1 MIVKQIVE
9 GFVKSD
15 KKTWIDAC
23 SSVTLIMDGKKV
35 ILVDTGGRGF
45 FKIIKESL
53 KKEGLSPQEVTDVIN
68 THSHPDH
75 IWNNAFFENATFVNS
90 AGILK
95 DKFYWKN
102 LPLKIGKNIE
112 VISTPGHSD
121 DGCSV
126 IVKTP
131 EGVYCIAG
139 DLFYLDQDKI
149 PSFEK
154 NASIIQNNRNKL
166 LKIVNWVIPGHGKK
180 FEVTR

>member
-23 SSVTLIMDGKKV
+23 SSVTLVKEGKRV
-35 ILVDTGGRGF
+35 ILIDTGGRGF
-45 FKIIKESL
+45 FNKIKESL
-53 KKEGLSPQEVTDVIN
+53 KKEGISPLEVTDIIN
-68 THSHPDH
+68 THSHQDH

-90 AGILK
+90 TGVLRE
-95 DKFYWKN
+95 KFYWKS

-112 VISTPGHSD
+112 VIPTPGHSD

-126 IVKTP
+126 IVRTM
-131 EGVYCIAG
+131 EGVYGVTG

-154 NASIIQNNRNKL
+154 NTFEIKKNRGL
-166 LKIVNWVIPGHGKK
+166 VLKDVDFVIPGHGRM
-180 FEVTR
+180 FEVKK